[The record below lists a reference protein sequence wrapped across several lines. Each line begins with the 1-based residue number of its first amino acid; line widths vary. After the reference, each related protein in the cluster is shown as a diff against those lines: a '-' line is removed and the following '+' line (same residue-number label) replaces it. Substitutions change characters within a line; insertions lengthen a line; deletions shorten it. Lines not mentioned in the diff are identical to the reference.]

1 MFLTFITFLPIIGA
15 FFLAFFPKENEGA
28 IKQTALAVA
37 AADFLLSLFLW
48 ANFDNSTH
56 KMQFELNISW
66 IESWGINYHI
76 GLDGISLLLYV
87 MTTFLTLICI
97 IASWDVKKHIREYM
111 MAMLALSTGMLGV
124 FISLDLFIFY
134 VFWEF
139 QLVPMYIIVGVW
151 GGPRRIYAAV
161 KFFIYTAVGSLLMLV
176 AIIWIYFHVKETT
189 GVATADILTDGR
201 LILGVARG
209 AFPWEMKRLGTPI
222 EHSKEKFT
230 ESLEVLQKLLS
241 EEEVSFSGKYYN
253 FEALTIMPRPITQP
267 IPIMIAAMDPK
278 SIKNAALRGFHVQ
291 STVLSGTREL
301 LMERVN
307 AFRDGCEELGEKGK
321 LLKLS
326 MQRMMFV
333 AKDEKDAEIKNKLA
347 YEYYKRFDNMFT
359 GPGKVKNG
367 NIIPLPRKQSF
378 EEMKDNLLIC
388 PINELIDKLS
398 IYAESGVDEFIISS
412 SFGQEQ
418 NETIESMHKISEEI
432 IPYFKNSKNQV
443 A

>member
-1 MFLTFITFLPIIGA
+1 MDFNHFLTSYMPDTSIGS
-15 FFLAFFPKENEGA
+15 
-28 IKQTALAVA
+28 KQHFKNMLEECVTAEKLGYATVSIPEHHLINLLMMPSPLQMAVKIA
-37 AADFLLSLFLW
+37 SL
-48 ANFDNSTH
+48 T
-56 KMQFELNISW
+56 KNIS
-66 IESWGINYHI
+66 
-76 GLDGISLLLYV
+76 ISTSVAVLPLHD
-87 MTTFLTLICI
+87 MRT
-97 IASWDVKKHIREYM
+97 
-111 MAMLALSTGMLGV
+111 
-124 FISLDLFIFY
+124 
-134 VFWEF
+134 
-139 QLVPMYIIVGVW
+139 
-151 GGPRRIYAAV
+151 YA
-161 KFFIYTAVGSLLMLV
+161 G
-176 AIIWIYFHVKETT
+176 E
-189 GVATADILTDGR
+189 VATADILTDGR

-267 IPIMIAAMDPK
+267 IPIMIAAMDPN

-291 STVLSGTREL
+291 STVLSGTKEL

-307 AFRDGCEELGEKGK
+307 AFREGCEELGEKGK

-333 AKDEKDAEIKNKLA
+333 AKDEKDAEKKNKLA

-398 IYAESGVDEFIISS
+398 IYAEAGVDEFIISS

>member
-1 MFLTFITFLPIIGA
+1 MDFNHFLTSYMPNPNVGSKVHFQNMIEQSILAEKIGYKKVSIPEHH
-15 FFLAFFPKENEGA
+15 LINLLMMPSPL
-28 IKQTALAVA
+28 QMAVKIA
-37 AADFLLSLFLW
+37 SL
-48 ANFDNSTH
+48 T
-56 KMQFELNISW
+56 KNIS
-66 IESWGINYHI
+66 
-76 GLDGISLLLYV
+76 ISTSVAVLPLHD
-87 MTTFLTLICI
+87 MRT
-97 IASWDVKKHIREYM
+97 
-111 MAMLALSTGMLGV
+111 
-124 FISLDLFIFY
+124 
-134 VFWEF
+134 
-139 QLVPMYIIVGVW
+139 
-151 GGPRRIYAAV
+151 YA
-161 KFFIYTAVGSLLMLV
+161 G
-176 AIIWIYFHVKETT
+176 E
-189 GVATADILTDGR
+189 VATADILTDGR

-267 IPIMIAAMDPK
+267 IPIMIAAMDPN

-291 STVLSGTREL
+291 STVLSGTKEL

-307 AFRDGCEELGEKGK
+307 AFREGCEELGEKGK

-333 AKDEKDAEIKNKLA
+333 AKDEKDAEKKNKLA

-398 IYAESGVDEFIISS
+398 IYAEAGVDEFIISS

-432 IPYFKNSKNQV
+432 IPYFKNSKYQV

>member
-1 MFLTFITFLPIIGA
+1 MDFNHFLTSYMPNPNVGSKVHFQNMIEQSI
-15 FFLAFFPKENEGA
+15 LAEKLGYKKVSIPEHHLINLLMMPSPL
-28 IKQTALAVA
+28 QMAVKIA
-37 AADFLLSLFLW
+37 SL
-48 ANFDNSTH
+48 T
-56 KMQFELNISW
+56 KNIS
-66 IESWGINYHI
+66 
-76 GLDGISLLLYV
+76 ISTSVAVLPLHD
-87 MTTFLTLICI
+87 MRT
-97 IASWDVKKHIREYM
+97 
-111 MAMLALSTGMLGV
+111 
-124 FISLDLFIFY
+124 
-134 VFWEF
+134 
-139 QLVPMYIIVGVW
+139 
-151 GGPRRIYAAV
+151 YA
-161 KFFIYTAVGSLLMLV
+161 G
-176 AIIWIYFHVKETT
+176 E
-189 GVATADILTDGR
+189 VATADILTDGR

-222 EHSKEKFT
+222 EYSKEKFT

-267 IPIMIAAMDPK
+267 IPIMIAAIDPN

-291 STVLSGTREL
+291 STVLSGTKEL

-307 AFRDGCEELGEKGK
+307 AFREGCEELGEKGK

-333 AKDEKDAEIKNKLA
+333 AKDEKDAEKKNKLA
-347 YEYYKRFDNMFT
+347 YEYYKRFYNMFT
-359 GPGKVKNG
+359 WPGKVKNG

-398 IYAESGVDEFIISS
+398 IYAEAGVDEFIISS

-432 IPYFKNSKNQV
+432 IPYFKNSKYQV

>member
-1 MFLTFITFLPIIGA
+1 MDFNHFLTSYMPNPNVGSKVHFQNMIEQSI
-15 FFLAFFPKENEGA
+15 LAEKLGYKKVSIPEHHLINLLMMPSPL
-28 IKQTALAVA
+28 QMAVKIA
-37 AADFLLSLFLW
+37 SL
-48 ANFDNSTH
+48 T
-56 KMQFELNISW
+56 KNIS
-66 IESWGINYHI
+66 
-76 GLDGISLLLYV
+76 ISTSVAVLPLHD
-87 MTTFLTLICI
+87 MRT
-97 IASWDVKKHIREYM
+97 
-111 MAMLALSTGMLGV
+111 
-124 FISLDLFIFY
+124 
-134 VFWEF
+134 
-139 QLVPMYIIVGVW
+139 
-151 GGPRRIYAAV
+151 YA
-161 KFFIYTAVGSLLMLV
+161 G
-176 AIIWIYFHVKETT
+176 E
-189 GVATADILTDGR
+189 VATADILTDGR

-267 IPIMIAAMDPK
+267 IPIMIAAMDPN

-291 STVLSGTREL
+291 STVLSGTKEL

-307 AFRDGCEELGEKGK
+307 AFREGCEELGEKGK

-333 AKDEKDAEIKNKLA
+333 AKDEKDAEKKNKLA

-398 IYAESGVDEFIISS
+398 VYAEAGVDEFIISS

>member
-1 MFLTFITFLPIIGA
+1 MDFNHFLTSYMPNPNVGSKVHFQNMIEQSI
-15 FFLAFFPKENEGA
+15 LAEKLGYKKVSIPEHHLINLLMMPSPL
-28 IKQTALAVA
+28 QMAVKIA
-37 AADFLLSLFLW
+37 SL
-48 ANFDNSTH
+48 T
-56 KMQFELNISW
+56 KNIS
-66 IESWGINYHI
+66 
-76 GLDGISLLLYV
+76 ISTSVAVLPLHD
-87 MTTFLTLICI
+87 MRT
-97 IASWDVKKHIREYM
+97 
-111 MAMLALSTGMLGV
+111 
-124 FISLDLFIFY
+124 
-134 VFWEF
+134 
-139 QLVPMYIIVGVW
+139 
-151 GGPRRIYAAV
+151 YA
-161 KFFIYTAVGSLLMLV
+161 G
-176 AIIWIYFHVKETT
+176 E
-189 GVATADILTDGR
+189 VATADILTDGR

-267 IPIMIAAMDPK
+267 IPIMIAAMDPN

-291 STVLSGTREL
+291 STVLSGTKEL

-307 AFRDGCEELGEKGK
+307 AFREGCEELGEKGK

-333 AKDEKDAEIKNKLA
+333 AKDEKDAEKKNKLA

-378 EEMKDNLLIC
+378 EEMKDNLLFC

-398 IYAESGVDEFIISS
+398 IYAEAGVDEFIISS
-412 SFGQEQ
+412 SFG
-418 NETIESMHKISEEI
+418 
-432 IPYFKNSKNQV
+432 
-443 A
+443 

>member
-1 MFLTFITFLPIIGA
+1 MDFNHFLTSYMPNPNVGSKVHFQNMIEQSI
-15 FFLAFFPKENEGA
+15 LAEKLGYKKVSIPEHHLINLLMMPSPL
-28 IKQTALAVA
+28 QMAV
-37 AADFLLSLFLW
+37 
-48 ANFDNSTH
+48 
-56 KMQFELNISW
+56 K
-66 IESWGINYHI
+66 
-76 GLDGISLLLYV
+76 
-87 MTTFLTLICI
+87 
-97 IASWDVKKHIREYM
+97 IASLTKNTSI
-111 MAMLALSTGMLGV
+111 STSVAVLPLHDM
-124 FISLDLFIFY
+124 
-134 VFWEF
+134 
-139 QLVPMYIIVGVW
+139 
-151 GGPRRIYAAV
+151 RTYA
-161 KFFIYTAVGSLLMLV
+161 G
-176 AIIWIYFHVKETT
+176 E
-189 GVATADILTDGR
+189 VATADILTDGR

-222 EHSKEKFT
+222 ENSKEKFT

-267 IPIMIAAMDPK
+267 IPIMIAAMDPN

-291 STVLSGTREL
+291 STVLSGTKEL

-307 AFRDGCEELGEKGK
+307 AFREGCEELGEQGK

-333 AKDEKDAEIKNKLA
+333 AKDEKDAEKKNKLA

-398 IYAESGVDEFIISS
+398 IYAEAGVDEFIISS

>member
-1 MFLTFITFLPIIGA
+1 MDFNHFLTSYMPNPNVGSKVHFQNMIEQSI
-15 FFLAFFPKENEGA
+15 LAEKLGYKKVSIPEHHLINLLMMPSPL
-28 IKQTALAVA
+28 QMAVKIA
-37 AADFLLSLFLW
+37 SL
-48 ANFDNSTH
+48 T
-56 KMQFELNISW
+56 KNIS
-66 IESWGINYHI
+66 
-76 GLDGISLLLYV
+76 ISTSVAVLPLHD
-87 MTTFLTLICI
+87 MRT
-97 IASWDVKKHIREYM
+97 
-111 MAMLALSTGMLGV
+111 
-124 FISLDLFIFY
+124 
-134 VFWEF
+134 
-139 QLVPMYIIVGVW
+139 
-151 GGPRRIYAAV
+151 YAGEV
-161 KFFIYTAVGSLLMLV
+161 S
-176 AIIWIYFHVKETT
+176 
-189 GVATADILTDGR
+189 TADILTDGR

-222 EHSKEKFT
+222 EQSKEKFT

-241 EEEVSFSGKYYN
+241 EEEVSFSGKYYD
-253 FEALTIMPRPITQP
+253 FESLTIMPRPITQP

-398 IYAESGVDEFIISS
+398 IYAEAGVDEFIISS